1 MNISKGRNYSIKEKC
16 GGLGVAF
23 LSHARL
29 ELNSL
34 TLPVLKANR
43 DRTARPLT
51 ESESKGNF
59 FLPETRGKNKAM
71 ATGVASPSNIHRIN
85 PGALLMGS
93 NNLQPKRLG
102 YFK

>member
-1 MNISKGRNYSIKEKC
+1 MNISKGRSYLIKEKC

-34 TLPVLKANR
+34 TLLVLKANR

-59 FLPETRGKNKAM
+59 FLPETRGKKKRRPR
-71 ATGVASPSNIHRIN
+71 TQVWRR
-85 PGALLMGS
+85 
-93 NNLQPKRLG
+93 LQT
-102 YFK
+102 FTE

>member
-1 MNISKGRNYSIKEKC
+1 MNISKGRSYLIKEKC

-34 TLPVLKANR
+34 TLLVLKANR

-59 FLPETRGKNKAM
+59 FLPETRGKKKEGHGHRC
-71 ATGVASPSNIHRIN
+71 GVA
-85 PGALLMGS
+85 
-93 NNLQPKRLG
+93 
-102 YFK
+102 FKHSQNKPPDSAYGFQKLAAKAAGIF

>member
-1 MNISKGRNYSIKEKC
+1 MNISKGRSYLIKEKC

-59 FLPETRGKNKAM
+59 FLPETRGKKKAM
-71 ATGVASPSNIHRIN
+71 DTGVASPSNIHRIN
-85 PGALLMGS
+85 PRTLLMGS
-93 NNLQPKRLG
+93 KNLQPKRLG

>member
-1 MNISKGRNYSIKEKC
+1 MNISKGRSYLIKEKC

-43 DRTARPLT
+43 DRTAWPLT
-51 ESESKGNF
+51 ERESKGNL
-59 FLPETRGKNKAM
+59 FLPETQGKKEGHGHRC
-71 ATGVASPSNIHRIN
+71 GVA
-85 PGALLMGS
+85 
-93 NNLQPKRLG
+93 
-102 YFK
+102 FKHSQNKPPDSAYGFQKLAAKAAGIF

>member
-1 MNISKGRNYSIKEKC
+1 MNISKGRSYLIKEKC

-34 TLPVLKANR
+34 TLLVLKANR

-59 FLPETRGKNKAM
+59 FLPETRGKKEGHGHRC
-71 ATGVASPSNIHRIN
+71 GVA
-85 PGALLMGS
+85 
-93 NNLQPKRLG
+93 
-102 YFK
+102 FKHSQNKPPDSAYGFQKLAAKAAGIF

>member
-1 MNISKGRNYSIKEKC
+1 MNISKGRSYLIKEKC

-34 TLPVLKANR
+34 TLLVLKANR

-59 FLPETRGKNKAM
+59 FLPETRGKKEGHGHRC
-71 ATGVASPSNIHRIN
+71 GVA
-85 PGALLMGS
+85 
-93 NNLQPKRLG
+93 
-102 YFK
+102 FKHSQNKPLDSAYGFQKLAAKAAGIF

>member
-1 MNISKGRNYSIKEKC
+1 MNISKGRSYLIKEKC

-34 TLPVLKANR
+34 TLLVLKANR

-59 FLPETRGKNKAM
+59 FLPETRGKKEGHGHRY
-71 ATGVASPSNIHRIN
+71 GVA
-85 PGALLMGS
+85 
-93 NNLQPKRLG
+93 
-102 YFK
+102 FKHSQNKPPDSAYGFQKLAAKAAWIF